1 MRKPGAGPEGEIG
14 APRSS
19 GVQESSATPARSR
32 KSVAS
37 PLLRVEDLRVA
48 FDTEDGL
55 LEAVD
60 GVSFEAEAG
69 RTLGIVGESGCGKSV
84 TASSILR
91 LVPSPPGRILGGS
104 VLFDGRDLLRLST
117 EELQEVRGKEISMIF
132 QDPMTS
138 LNPVF
143 TVEKQLG
150 EVLRLRFGTGRA
162 EARARSLEML
172 RTVGIADPESRLGSY
187 PHELSG
193 GMKQRVMIAMAL
205 LCEPRLLICDEP
217 TTALDVTI
225 QAQILYL
232 IKELQE
238 RTGAAVIFITHDM
251 GVVAEICDDVLVMY
265 AGRVVE
271 RGEIFDVFER
281 SRHPYTNALLAS
293 IPGREGTVGDELPT
307 IEGVVP
313 SLLDPPTGCR
323 FAPRCW
329 KRERLSE
336 ADQRRC
342 FDDDPELRTMGRG
355 KAACH
360 FPLAEGEGLLE
371 GRSAVPEDAS

>member
-1 MRKPGAGPEGEIG
+1 
-14 APRSS
+14 
-19 GVQESSATPARSR
+19 
-32 KSVAS
+32 
-37 PLLRVEDLRVA
+37 VA